1 MTITPTYTGCP
12 ATQVIE
18 RDIRAALDAAGFRD
32 VAIETV
38 LSPPWTTDWITESGK
53 AKLHAYGIAPP
64 SSRGDRDLPAMRL
77 GRHRRIEPLRLDARA
92 RRNGAAAPAW
102 SRSTGSS
109 ATDERRLST
118 PSRLPRWWTRRT
130 RPVRSA
136 STFPRNLRETFKFKP
151 GQHLTLKAEISGEE
165 LRRNYS
171 LCVAP
176 QDGQVTVTV
185 KRIAG
190 GAFSNW
196 ANDNLKPGMAIE
208 VMPPHGSFTWD
219 FAPGAANHYVG
230 FAGGSGITP
239 VMSLLKTALLT
250 EPDSRFTLFYGNRDS
265 NSIIFLEA
273 LAQLKNRFMDRL
285 QVHHFLA
292 EEAEEF
298 ELFNGMLDRAKCDEI
313 LETLIDP
320 AEVAAFF
327 ICGPG
332 PMMDAAE
339 EALKAKGVASDKIH
353 LERFTADRPPE
364 ALQAQTRRRC
374 RRARQGL
381 TMLVT
386 LDGRKRR
393 VAFDAAAGNILDSAR
408 AAGLPAP
415 FACKAG
421 VCATCRARV
430 VSGEVEMAAR
440 YGLTDEEVAAGYVL
454 TCQSVPKGEGVEL
467 DYDA

>member
-1 MTITPTYTGCP
+1 MSVSFHPLEVAEVVAET
-12 ATQVIE
+12 AE
-18 RDIRAALDAAGFRD
+18 ASSIRFD
-32 VAIETV
+32 V
-38 LSPPWTTDWITESGK
+38 PPE
-53 AKLHAYGIAPP
+53 L
-64 SSRGDRDLPAMRL
+64 
-77 GRHRRIEPLRLDARA
+77 
-92 RRNGAAAPAW
+92 
-102 SRSTGSS
+102 
-109 ATDERRLST
+109 
-118 PSRLPRWWTRRT
+118 
-130 RPVRSA
+130 V
-136 STFPRNLRETFKFKP
+136 ETFKFKP
-151 GQHLTLKAEISGEE
+151 GQHLTLKAEIEGEE
-165 LRRNYS
+165 VRRNYS

-176 QDGQVTVTV
+176 QDDEVKVTV

-190 GAFSNW
+190 GLFSNW
-196 ANDNLKPGMAIE
+196 ANDHIGPGDRLD
-208 VMPPHGSFTWD
+208 VMPPHGSFTRD

-250 EPDSRFTLFYGNRDS
+250 EPHSRFTLLYGNRDS
-265 NSIIFLEA
+265 QSVIFLDA
-273 LAQLKNRFMDRL
+273 LAKLKNRFMDRL
-285 QVHHFLA
+285 EVHHFLA
-292 EEAEEF
+292 EEAEDIA
-298 ELFNGMLDRAKCDEI
+298 LFNGMLDRDKCDEI
-313 LETLIDP
+313 LDHLVDP
-320 AEVAAFF
+320 ADPAAFF

-339 EALKAKGVASDKIH
+339 EALRARGVGRERIH

-364 ALQAQTRRRC
+364 ALQAQLEALSRD
-374 RRARQGL
+374 AGGAA
-381 TMLVT
+381 MLVT

-393 VAFDAAAGNILDSAR
+393 VPFDAAAGNILDSAR

>member
-1 MTITPTYTGCP
+1 MSVGFHTLTVAEVVDETGE
-12 ATQVIE
+12 A
-18 RDIRAALDAAGFRD
+18 RSIRFA
-32 VAIETV
+32 VPE
-38 LSPPWTTDWITESGK
+38 E
-53 AKLHAYGIAPP
+53 
-64 SSRGDRDLPAMRL
+64 
-77 GRHRRIEPLRLDARA
+77 
-92 RRNGAAAPAW
+92 
-102 SRSTGSS
+102 
-109 ATDERRLST
+109 
-118 PSRLPRWWTRRT
+118 
-130 RPVRSA
+130 
-136 STFPRNLRETFKFKP
+136 LRETFAFRP

-176 QDGQVTVTV
+176 QDGEVMVTV

-196 ANDNLKPGMAIE
+196 ANDTLKPGMAIE
-208 VMPPHGSFTWD
+208 VMAPHGSFTWD
-219 FAPGAANHYVG
+219 FVPGAANHYVG

-239 VMSLLKTALLT
+239 VISLLKTALLT
-250 EPDSRFTLFYGNRDS
+250 EPHSRFTLFYGNRDS
-265 NSIIFLEA
+265 SSIIFLEA
-273 LAQLKNRFMDRL
+273 LARLKNRFMDRL

-313 LETLIDP
+313 LADLVDP

-339 EALKAKGVASDKIH
+339 EALKARGVPKDHIH

-364 ALQAQTRRRC
+364 ALQAQLE
-374 RRARQGL
+374 AMSQGAEGL
-381 TMLVT
+381 SMLVT

-393 VAFDAAAGNILDSAR
+393 VAFDASAGNILDSAR

-440 YGLTDEEVAAGYVL
+440 YGLTDDEVAAGYVL
-454 TCQSVPKGEGVEL
+454 TCQSVPRGDGVEL